1 MLLNKLYGNYYTR
14 ILHEFS
20 KQTKNISCTILI
32 EVKTK
37 TNTLQYSTYSVQNM
51 LFNYN
56 KKTHLS
62 IKKVNNFDNLLTQFY
77 KNKTLHQGEFQIK
90 KNAQIYSNFRKY
102 LKHFYSNSTK

>member
-14 ILHEFS
+14 IVHKFS

-56 KKTHLS
+56 NKKKHLF
-62 IKKVNNFDNLLTQFY
+62 IKKVNNFDNLLKKKHYTQ
-77 KNKTLHQGEFQIK
+77 L
-90 KNAQIYSNFRKY
+90 NFRRKKKFTDV
-102 LKHFYSNSTK
+102 LQFS